1 MSFVTVA
8 VSVFVAM
15 GVFML
20 VGVFLLV
27 AVFVLMTVFVSVRM
41 LVRMLMSV
49 LMGVLMGMAMTF
61 LLLGRA
67 TWLWLSLSSTASPL
81 FFMHLIQQLASILF
95 ILSSLLKFFNKLS
108 QGYLIFWPSD
118 QFCEL
123 APEFVVGQILLLRLL
138 LE

>member
-8 VSVFVAM
+8 VSVFMAM

-20 VGVFLLV
+20 MG
-27 AVFVLMTVFVSVRM
+27 VFVLMTMLMFMTVFMSVRM

-49 LMGVLMGMAMTF
+49 LMGVLMGMAMTI
-61 LLLGRA
+61 LLLCRA

-118 QFCEL
+118 QFCKL